1 MMNYQHLKR
10 ETSLYVFVFFWD
22 MYFLNWNKHY
32 SNAKFTMQKIIYVLF
47 FHLKNAQKST
57 MHV

>member
-32 SNAKFTMQKIIYVLF
+32 SNAKITMQKIIYVLF
-47 FHLKNAQKST
+47 FI
-57 MHV
+57 